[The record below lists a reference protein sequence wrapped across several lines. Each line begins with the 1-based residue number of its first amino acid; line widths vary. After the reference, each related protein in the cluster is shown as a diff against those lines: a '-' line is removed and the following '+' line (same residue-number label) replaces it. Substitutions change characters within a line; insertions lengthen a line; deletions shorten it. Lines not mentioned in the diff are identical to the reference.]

1 MPQIRA
7 CRRMTFD
14 TKCIKVAFWFY
25 DKKLFKVIPFIVVTE
40 IYMFG
45 DKATKHRR
53 NAGSSKY
60 RYV

>member
-1 MPQIRA
+1 
-7 CRRMTFD
+7 MTFD
-14 TKCIKVAFWFY
+14 TKCIKLAFWFY